1 MRRSVASAGIGA
13 FVAIA
18 AFAGAAAPGHAESL
32 AIGGTGAAQGTIKLL
47 ADGYAKQRP
56 DVAFE
61 LPRSLGSSGGIKA
74 VVAGALDIATSGRP
88 LRDAERQADLVEHA
102 FASTAFVIVTSHKT
116 FRENVTN
123 ADVVAIFSL
132 ERTTWPDGSMI
143 RPVLRPESD
152 ADTDYL
158 AQHFPGLALGLD
170 AARKRLTVPIAK
182 TDQDNLDAAESLP
195 GSFAA
200 TSLAGVVSE
209 GRKLAVLSLDGVE
222 PTLANV
228 ESGAYKY
235 VKTLYLVTRER
246 KSQSAQDFLVF
257 VASPEGGRILGTA
270 GALRLPMRP

>member
-1 MRRSVASAGIGA
+1 M
-13 FVAIA
+13 
-18 AFAGAAAPGHAESL
+18 
-32 AIGGTGAAQGTIKLL
+32 KLL

-56 DVAFE
+56 DVSFE

-88 LRDAERQADLVEHA
+88 LKDEEKQAGLVEHA

-132 ERTTWPDGSMI
+132 ARTAWPDGSMI

-152 ADTDYL
+152 ADTEYL

-170 AARKRLTVPIAK
+170 AARKRQTMPVAK

-228 ESGAYKY
+228 QSGAYRY
-235 VKTLYLVTRER
+235 VRTLYLVTRER
-246 KSQSAQDFLVF
+246 KSQPVQDFLAF